1 MAELREFGGHLSGVQ
16 RRAAAGHRA
25 RLPARDRRVGGVQ
38 RLRAYARAAF
48 QLCRVGQGMAAGRAA
63 VPKPAQASS
72 ARERCP
78 YTLAMFWGQDYG

>member
-1 MAELREFGGHLSGVQ
+1 MAELRELGGHLGGVQ

-38 RLRAYARAAF
+38 RLMRAPRFSCVEWARVW
-48 QLCRVGQGMAAGRAA
+48 QQGWAA